1 MSVGLRKSGVAM
13 AFVLSF
19 GNTSSVE
26 NSDAGLIHSRLAEYH
41 AHPPFSKGGGKSSG
55 LAFRRRVTYECTLS
69 RGESC
74 ASCGL
79 TWQENQLSAAV
90 KLHDILIIG
99 AGLAGMRAAVA
110 APSDLDVAVMSK
122 VHPVRSHSV
131 AAQGGINA
139 ALGKE
144 DSWQAHAF
152 DTTKG
157 GLYLGDQDAIE
168 AMCREAPDDILELER
183 LGVIFSRDTQGHIA
197 QRPFGGAGFPRTCYA
212 ADRTGH
218 AILHAMYEQLLKHR
232 IRVYEEWYV
241 TALIVEDGVCRGV
254 VAWDLIHGGLHAI
267 GAKAVILA
275 TGGSGRVF
283 LTSTNAVIN
292 TGDGMALAYRAGAPL
307 ADMEFVQFHPT
318 TLKGTGI
325 LITEGARGEGGYLLN
340 TLGERF
346 MKDYAPQQME
356 LATRSTVS
364 LAIGREIVEGRGVDG
379 CVLLDL
385 RHLGRQRILE
395 RLPQIRELAI
405 EFAGLD
411 PIETPIPV
419 RPGAHYQ
426 MGGVRTNQW
435 TETAVAGLFAAGE
448 CACVS
453 VHGANRLGGNSLLET
468 IVFGRRA
475 GVRAG
480 EYARTVGAQALTTDQ
495 LRVEQHRV
503 QQLLGHKG
511 SVRAWQIREE
521 LGELM
526 SLNLGLVR
534 THASMSAATS
544 ALTAL
549 THRAASVMVQDK
561 GQVFNTDL
569 VQALELQSLL
579 DIAETIIAGALARK
593 ESRGAHYRSDYPTR
607 DDQRWL
613 RHSLIRRTPEGMV
626 LTYEPV
632 TITRFPPT

>member
-1 MSVGLRKSGVAM
+1 MK
-13 AFVLSF
+13 
-19 GNTSSVE
+19 
-26 NSDAGLIHSRLAEYH
+26 
-41 AHPPFSKGGGKSSG
+41 
-55 LAFRRRVTYECTLS
+55 
-69 RGESC
+69 
-74 ASCGL
+74 
-79 TWQENQLSAAV
+79 Q
-90 KLHDILIIG
+90 HDILIIG
-99 AGLAGMRAAVA
+99 AGLAGMRAAVT
-110 APSDLDVAVMSK
+110 APPDLDVAVMSK

-139 ALGKE
+139 ALGE
-144 DSWQAHAF
+144 DDSWEAHAY

-168 AMCREAPDDILELER
+168 AMCREAPEDILDLER
-183 LGVIFSRDTQGHIA
+183 LGVIFSRNEEGRIA

-218 AILHAMYEQLLKHR
+218 AILHAMYEQLLKRR
-232 IRVYEEWYV
+232 IAVYEEWYV
-241 TALIVEDGVCRGV
+241 TTLIVEDGCCRGV
-254 VAWDLIHGGLHAI
+254 VAWDLIHGGLHVI
-267 GAKAVILA
+267 RAKAVILA

-346 MKDYAPQQME
+346 MKAYAPQQME

-364 LAIGREIVEGRGVDG
+364 LAIGQEILEGRGVDG

-395 RLPQIRELAI
+395 RLPQIRALAM

-435 TETAVAGLFAAGE
+435 TETGIAGLYAAGE

-475 GVRAG
+475 GVQAG
-480 EYARTVGAQALTTDQ
+480 EYVRTVAPQALRNDQ
-495 LRVEQHRV
+495 LTTEQARV
-503 QQLLGHKG
+503 QRVLAQEG
-511 SVRAWQIREE
+511 SVRSWQLREE
-521 LGELM
+521 LGRTM

-534 THASMSAATS
+534 TQESMSAAISAIS
-544 ALTAL
+544 ALTQ
-549 THRAASVMVQDK
+549 RAASMTVQDK
-561 GQVFNTDL
+561 GRVFNTDL
-569 VQALELQSLL
+569 VQALELECLL
-579 DIAETIIAGALARK
+579 DVAETIATSALARQ
-593 ESRGAHYRSDYPTR
+593 ESRGAHYRSDYPVR
-607 DDQRWL
+607 DDQHWL
-613 RHSLIRRTPEGMV
+613 KHSLIRRTPDGTA
-626 LTYEPV
+626 LTHEPV
-632 TITRFPPT
+632 TVTRFPPT

>member
-1 MSVGLRKSGVAM
+1 M
-13 AFVLSF
+13 
-19 GNTSSVE
+19 
-26 NSDAGLIHSRLAEYH
+26 
-41 AHPPFSKGGGKSSG
+41 
-55 LAFRRRVTYECTLS
+55 
-69 RGESC
+69 
-74 ASCGL
+74 
-79 TWQENQLSAAV
+79 

-99 AGLAGMRAAVA
+99 AGLAGMRAAIAA
-110 APSDLDVAVMSK
+110 APDLDVAVISK

-139 ALGKE
+139 ALGE
-144 DSWQAHAF
+144 NDSWEAHAF
-152 DTTKG
+152 DTAKG

-168 AMCREAPDDILELER
+168 AMCREAPDDIHELER
-183 LGVIFSRDTQGHIA
+183 LGVIFSRDEQGRIA

-218 AILHAMYEQLLKHR
+218 AILHAMYEQLLKRR
-232 IRVYEEWYV
+232 IAVYEEWYV
-241 TALIVEDGVCRGV
+241 TSLIMEDGACRGV
-254 VAWDLIHGGLHAI
+254 VAWDLVHGGLHAI

-340 TLGERF
+340 TRGERF
-346 MKDYAPQQME
+346 MKTYAPQQME

-364 LAIGREIVEGRGVDG
+364 LAIGQEILEGRGVDG

-411 PIETPIPV
+411 PVETPIPV
-419 RPGAHYQ
+419 RPGAHYM

-435 TETAVAGLFAAGE
+435 TETGITGLYAAGE

-475 GVRAG
+475 GIRAA
-480 EYARTVGAQALTTDQ
+480 EYARTVEPRALTTDH
-495 LRVEQHRV
+495 LSIEQQRV
-503 QQLLGHKG
+503 QRLLRREET
-511 SVRAWQIREE
+511 VRAWQIREE
-521 LGELM
+521 LGQAM
-526 SLNLGLVR
+526 SRHLGLVR
-534 THASMSAATS
+534 THDSMSTAIS
-544 ALTAL
+544 ALSAL
-549 THRAASVMVQDK
+549 THRAAAVTVQDK

-569 VQALELQSLL
+569 VQAFELQSLL
-579 DIAETIIAGALARK
+579 DVAETIVVSALARQ
-593 ESRGAHYRSDYPTR
+593 ESRGAHYRSDFPVR

-613 RHSLIRRTPEGMV
+613 RHSLIRRTPKGPA

-632 TITRFPPT
+632 TISRFPPK

>member
-1 MSVGLRKSGVAM
+1 MK
-13 AFVLSF
+13 
-19 GNTSSVE
+19 
-26 NSDAGLIHSRLAEYH
+26 I
-41 AHPPFSKGGGKSSG
+41 
-55 LAFRRRVTYECTLS
+55 
-69 RGESC
+69 
-74 ASCGL
+74 
-79 TWQENQLSAAV
+79 
-90 KLHDILIIG
+90 HDIVIVG
-99 AGLAGMRAAVA
+99 AGLAGMRAALA
-110 APSDLDVAVMSK
+110 SPPDLDIAVISK

-139 ALGKE
+139 ALGE
-144 DSWQAHAF
+144 NDSWEAHAF

-183 LGVIFSRDTQGHIA
+183 LGVIFSRDDQGRIA

-218 AILHAMYEQLLKHR
+218 AILHAMYEQLMKRR
-232 IRVYEEWYV
+232 IRVYEEWFV
-241 TALIVEDGVCRGV
+241 TSLIVEDGVCRGV
-254 VAWDLIHGGLHAI
+254 IAWDLIHGGLHAI

-275 TGGSGRVF
+275 AGGSGRVF

-318 TLKGTGI
+318 TLKDTGI

-346 MKDYAPQQME
+346 MKTYAPHQME

-364 LAIGREIVEGRGVDG
+364 LAIGREILEGRGVDG

-385 RHLGRQRILE
+385 RHLGRARILE

-435 TETAVAGLFAAGE
+435 GETAIPGLYAAGE

-475 GVRAG
+475 GTQACD
-480 EYARTVGAQALTTDQ
+480 YTRTIAPRVLSDTALLQ
-495 LRVEQHRV
+495 EERRL
-503 QQLLGHKG
+503 QQLLSNEGP
-511 SVRAWQIREE
+511 SRAWQLRDE
-521 LGELM
+521 LGKTM

-534 THASMSAATS
+534 TEESIRSAKAVVES
-544 ALTAL
+544 LKI
-549 THRAASVMVQDK
+549 RAVSVTIQDK
-561 GQVFNTDL
+561 GRVFNTDL
-569 VQALELQSLL
+569 IQALELQSLL
-579 DIAETIIAGALARK
+579 EIAESIIAGALART
-593 ESRGAHYRSDYPTR
+593 ESRGAHYRSDFPQR
-607 DDQRWL
+607 DDLHWL
-613 RHSLIRRTPEGMV
+613 RHTLTRRTPGGPV

-632 TITRFPPT
+632 TITRFSPTK

>member
-1 MSVGLRKSGVAM
+1 M
-13 AFVLSF
+13 
-19 GNTSSVE
+19 
-26 NSDAGLIHSRLAEYH
+26 LAPYS
-41 AHPPFSKGGGKSSG
+41 PRVIPKVSG
-55 LAFRRRVTYECTLS
+55 LAFGLRVTYECRQS
-69 RGESC
+69 RVNFLLPAVRHDKKTGI
-74 ASCGL
+74 
-79 TWQENQLSAAV
+79 TQAV
-90 KLHDILIIG
+90 KQHDILIIG
-99 AGLAGMRAAVA
+99 AGLAGMRAAIA

-139 ALGKE
+139 ALGE
-144 DSWQAHAF
+144 DDSWEAHAF

-168 AMCREAPDDILELER
+168 AMCREAPEDILDLER
-183 LGVIFSRDTQGHIA
+183 LGVIFSRDEQGRIA

-218 AILHAMYEQLLKHR
+218 AILHAMYEQLLKRR
-232 IRVYEEWYV
+232 IAVYEEWYV
-241 TALIVEDGVCRGV
+241 TALIVEDGACRGV
-254 VAWDLIHGGLHAI
+254 VAWDLIHGGLHTI
-267 GAKAVILA
+267 RAKAVILA
-275 TGGSGRVF
+275 TGGSGRIF

-346 MKDYAPQQME
+346 MKTYAPQQME

-364 LAIGREIVEGRGVDG
+364 LAIGQEILEGRGVDG

-395 RLPQIRELAI
+395 RLPQIRALAI

-435 TETAVAGLFAAGE
+435 TETDIAGLYAAGE
-448 CACVS
+448 CACIS

-475 GVRAG
+475 GIRAG
-480 EYARTVGAQALTTDQ
+480 EYVRTVAPQALRSDQ
-495 LRVEQHRV
+495 LSIEQARV
-503 QQLLGHKG
+503 QRLLAQEG

-521 LGELM
+521 LGQTM

-534 THASMSAATS
+534 TQESMSAAIS
-544 ALTAL
+544 AISAL
-549 THRAASVMVQDK
+549 THRAASVTVQDK

-569 VQALELQSLL
+569 VQALELESLL
-579 DIAETIIAGALARK
+579 DVAETIVASAIARK
-593 ESRGAHYRSDYPTR
+593 ESRGAHYRSDYPAR
-607 DDQRWL
+607 DDHHWL
-613 RHSLIRRTPEGMV
+613 THSLIRRTPEGRA
-626 LTYEPV
+626 LTHEPV

>member
-1 MSVGLRKSGVAM
+1 
-13 AFVLSF
+13 
-19 GNTSSVE
+19 
-26 NSDAGLIHSRLAEYH
+26 
-41 AHPPFSKGGGKSSG
+41 
-55 LAFRRRVTYECTLS
+55 
-69 RGESC
+69 
-74 ASCGL
+74 
-79 TWQENQLSAAV
+79 V

-99 AGLAGMRAAVA
+99 AGLAGMRAAIA
-110 APSDLDVAVMSK
+110 APPDLDVAVISK

-139 ALGKE
+139 ALGGN
-144 DSWQAHAF
+144 DSWEAHAF

-168 AMCREAPDDILELER
+168 VMCREAPDDIHDLER
-183 LGVIFSRDTQGHIA
+183 LGVIFSRDGQGRIA

-218 AILHAMYEQLLKHR
+218 AILHAMYEQLLKRR
-232 IRVYEEWYV
+232 IVVYEEWYV
-241 TALIVEDGVCRGV
+241 TSLIMEDGVCRGV

-267 GAKAVILA
+267 GAKAVILT

-325 LITEGARGEGGYLLN
+325 LITEGARGEGAYLLN

-346 MKDYAPQQME
+346 MKTYAPQQME

-364 LAIGREIVEGRGVDG
+364 LAIGQEIIEGRGVDG

-435 TETAVAGLFAAGE
+435 TETGITGLYAAGE

-475 GVRAG
+475 GIRAG
-480 EYARTVGAQALTTDQ
+480 EYARTIAPQATSTEQLTT
-495 LRVEQHRV
+495 EQHRV
-503 QQLLGHKG
+503 QRLLAQEGP
-511 SVRAWQIREE
+511 VRAWQIREE
-521 LGELM
+521 LGQLM

-534 THASMSAATS
+534 THESMSAALS

-549 THRAASVMVQDK
+549 TYRAASVTVQDK
-561 GQVFNTDL
+561 GRVFNTDL
-569 VQALELQSLL
+569 VQTFELQSLL
-579 DIAETIIAGALARK
+579 DVAETIVASALARQ
-593 ESRGAHYRSDYPTR
+593 ESRGAHYRSDFPVR
-607 DDQRWL
+607 DDQHWL
-613 RHSLIRRTPEGMV
+613 RHSLIRRTPEGTA

-632 TITRFPPT
+632 TITRFQTK

>member
-1 MSVGLRKSGVAM
+1 MRVHDL
-13 AFVLSF
+13 
-19 GNTSSVE
+19 
-26 NSDAGLIHSRLAEYH
+26 LI
-41 AHPPFSKGGGKSSG
+41 
-55 LAFRRRVTYECTLS
+55 V
-69 RGESC
+69 
-74 ASCGL
+74 
-79 TWQENQLSAAV
+79 
-90 KLHDILIIG
+90 G
-99 AGLAGMRAAVA
+99 AGLAGMRAALA
-110 APSDLDVAVMSK
+110 APSHLDVALLSK

-139 ALGKE
+139 ALGE
-144 DSWQAHAF
+144 NDSWEAHAF

-157 GLYLGDQDAIE
+157 GLYLGDQSAIE
-168 AMCREAPDDILELER
+168 AMCREAPGDILDLER
-183 LGVIFSRDTQGHIA
+183 MGVIFSRDERGRIA

-218 AILHAMYEQLLKHR
+218 AILHAMYEQLLKR
-232 IRVYEEWYV
+232 QALVYEEWYV
-241 TALIVEDGVCRGV
+241 TSLIVEDGVCRGV
-254 VAWDLIHGGLHAI
+254 VAWDLIHGGLRAI

-346 MKDYAPQQME
+346 MKTYAPQQME

-364 LAIGREIVEGRGVDG
+364 LAIGQEILEGRGVDG

-385 RHLGRQRILE
+385 RHLGRQHILE

-435 TETAVAGLFAAGE
+435 GETEMPGLYAAGE

-475 GVRAG
+475 GIRAG
-480 EYARTVGAQALTTDQ
+480 EYARTVGPQSLTTDQ
-495 LRVEQHRV
+495 LTTEQRRV
-503 QQLLGHKG
+503 QRLLAEEG

-521 LGELM
+521 LGQLM

-534 THASMSAATS
+534 THDSMSAAIS
-544 ALTAL
+544 ALTTL
-549 THRAASVMVQDK
+549 THRATSVTVQDK
-561 GQVFNTDL
+561 GRVFNTDL
-569 VQALELQSLL
+569 VQAFELQSLL
-579 DIAETIIAGALARK
+579 DVAETIVTSALARR
-593 ESRGAHYRSDYPTR
+593 ESRGAHYRSDFPVR
-607 DDQRWL
+607 DNQHWL
-613 RHSLIRRTPEGMV
+613 THSLIRRTPEGTA

-632 TITRFPPT
+632 TVTRFPPT

>member
-1 MSVGLRKSGVAM
+1 M
-13 AFVLSF
+13 
-19 GNTSSVE
+19 
-26 NSDAGLIHSRLAEYH
+26 
-41 AHPPFSKGGGKSSG
+41 
-55 LAFRRRVTYECTLS
+55 
-69 RGESC
+69 
-74 ASCGL
+74 
-79 TWQENQLSAAV
+79 

-99 AGLAGMRAAVA
+99 AGLAGMRAAIA
-110 APSDLDVAVMSK
+110 APPDLDVAVISK

-139 ALGKE
+139 ALGE
-144 DSWQAHAF
+144 HDSWEAHAF

-183 LGVIFSRDTQGHIA
+183 LGVIFSRDDQGRIA

-218 AILHAMYEQLLKHR
+218 AILHAMYEQLLKRR
-232 IRVYEEWYV
+232 IAVYEEWYV

-267 GAKAVILA
+267 GAKAVVLA

-325 LITEGARGEGGYLLN
+325 LITEGARGEGAYLLN

-346 MKDYAPQQME
+346 MKTYAPQQME

-364 LAIGREIVEGRGVDG
+364 LAIGQEIVEGRGVDG

-435 TETAVAGLFAAGE
+435 TETSITGLYAAGE

-475 GVRAG
+475 GIRAG
-480 EYARTVGAQALTTDQ
+480 EYARTVAPQALTTDQ
-495 LRVEQHRV
+495 LTTEQRRV
-503 QQLLGHKG
+503 QRILAQEG

-521 LGELM
+521 LGQLM

-534 THASMSAATS
+534 THESMSAALS

-549 THRAASVMVQDK
+549 THRALSVTVQDK
-561 GQVFNTDL
+561 GRVFNTDL
-569 VQALELQSLL
+569 LQAFELQSLL
-579 DIAETIIAGALARK
+579 DVAETIVASALARK
-593 ESRGAHYRSDYPTR
+593 ESRGAHYRSDFPVR
-607 DDQRWL
+607 DNQHWL
-613 RHSLIRRTPEGMV
+613 THSLIRRTPEGAA

-632 TITRFPPT
+632 MVTRFPPT